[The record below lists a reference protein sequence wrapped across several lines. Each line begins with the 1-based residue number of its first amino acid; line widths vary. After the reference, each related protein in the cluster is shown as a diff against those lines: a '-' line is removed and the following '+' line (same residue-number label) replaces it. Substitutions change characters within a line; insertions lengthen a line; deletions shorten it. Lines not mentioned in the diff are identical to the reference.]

1 LKLQPLLTESGSK
14 MPGRDSQKKL
24 CYTPGAFLLVRPG
37 GKMSKEKSEQP
48 QTNERHGS
56 YAFETFQK
64 FIDSHLVRGH
74 DVRLFL
80 DPQGNSYSILCVTCD
95 PRLTDIVSTRH

>member
-1 LKLQPLLTESGSK
+1 
-14 MPGRDSQKKL
+14 
-24 CYTPGAFLLVRPG
+24 
-37 GKMSKEKSEQP
+37 MSKP

-64 FIDSHLVRGH
+64 FIDSHLARGH

-80 DPQGNSYSILCVTCD
+80 DPHGNSYSILCVTCD
-95 PRLTDIVSTRH
+95 PRLTDIVTTATKQLEQVQAHLPHGSAWIMRVTHGRITIAMIIILHELPRGPVV